1 MKKFLPFSVLVI
13 FVVLIGLVTYKLS
26 DPKQNF
32 DQQNSEDQPVGENSE
47 PASRVKISL
56 PDFSLPDLFNDN
68 KDFSK
73 RDLIG
78 RYSVVNFFASWCT
91 TCLAE
96 HEVLIDLQNKNI
108 VDIYGIAWRDIDN
121 KTRAYLKKHGNP
133 FERVAKDSRGLFTKI
148 TGINAIP
155 ETLVIDPSGHVV
167 LRFRGN
173 LQAANIEE
181 IERVVKN
188 KEPQL
193 EKPQANEILEQGP
206 ENFIHE
212 DISDKTID
220 EIEDSLAKESEE
232 VGDIQE

>member
-1 MKKFLPFSVLVI
+1 MKKFLPFSILVV
-13 FVVLIGLVTYKLS
+13 FVVLIGLVTYRLS
-26 DPKQNF
+26 DSGQNI
-32 DQQNSEDQPVGENSE
+32 DQQISEDQPLEQRTDSF
-47 PASRVKISL
+47 SKVKISL
-56 PDFSLPDLFNDN
+56 PDFSLPDLFNDS

-73 RDLIG
+73 RDLLG
-78 RYSVVNFFASWCT
+78 KYSVVNFFASWCT

-108 VDIYGIAWRDIDN
+108 VDLYGIAWRDIDS

-148 TGINAIP
+148 TGIDSIP

-173 LQAANIEE
+173 LQSSNLDE

-188 KEPQL
+188 KESL
-193 EKPQANEILEQGP
+193 SEKPQPVEVLEQGS

-220 EIEDSLAKESEE
+220 EVEGSLAKESEE
-232 VGDIQE
+232 IGVE